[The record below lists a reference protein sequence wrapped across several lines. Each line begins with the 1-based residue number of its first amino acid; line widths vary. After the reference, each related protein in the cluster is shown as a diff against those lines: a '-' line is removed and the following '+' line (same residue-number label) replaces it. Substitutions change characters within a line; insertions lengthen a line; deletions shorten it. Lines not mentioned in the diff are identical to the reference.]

1 MSLAPAVSLEWRT
14 ARGSLRL
21 DRPVVVGILNV
32 TPDSFWDGG
41 RHDAPADALRHGE
54 RLIGEGA
61 DVLDVGGESTR
72 PGAAAVDAA
81 TEIARVIPIIAAL
94 QRTFPETLVSV
105 DTVKADVARAALDA
119 GAAIVNDVS
128 GLRLDPDVAEV
139 AAAAGA
145 GLALMHSRGGVAE
158 MAQYAQA
165 GYGDDCVADVVAE
178 LGRSA
183 AAALAAGVPA
193 DAIVL
198 DPGLG
203 FAKRT
208 EHSLALLAGLERIG
222 ALGYPVMVG
231 PSRKRFIGEAAG
243 GLPAEARLPGTIAAC
258 VVALV
263 HGARLFRVHDVA
275 QARAALDLAAA
286 VLREGRP

>member
-1 MSLAPAVSLEWRT
+1 
-14 ARGSLRL
+14 
-21 DRPVVVGILNV
+21 
-32 TPDSFWDGG
+32 
-41 RHDAPADALRHGE
+41 
-54 RLIGEGA
+54 
-61 DVLDVGGESTR
+61 VGGESTR

-128 GLRLDPDVAEV
+128 GLRLDPDLAEV

-165 GYGDDCVADVVAE
+165 GYGDDCVADVVA
-178 LGRSA
+178 GAGSVGGGGA
-183 AAALAAGVPA
+183 ARRRACRC
-193 DAIVL
+193 AIVL

-208 EHSLALLAGLERIG
+208 EHSLALLAGSNASAHWATR
-222 ALGYPVMVG
+222 
-231 PSRKRFIGEAAG
+231 
-243 GLPAEARLPGTIAAC
+243 
-258 VVALV
+258 
-263 HGARLFRVHDVA
+263 
-275 QARAALDLAAA
+275 
-286 VLREGRP
+286 